1 MNYARILGVEDGS
14 FNPQK
19 LKKKGKTVLCG
30 VLTHGFR
37 VENVFL
43 RLIEVDGLDATEKL
57 LDMTKGISSLDV
69 VLLGGVTFGGF
80 NIIDPVAVNE
90 NLRVP
95 VIVVTTE
102 KPDNKA
108 VLNAL
113 KKHFEDWELRYKV
126 FERLASVSPIYE
138 AKLSSRENPVFLEV
152 VGMEFDRALELL
164 KRVTVRG
171 RVPEPLR
178 IANRVAKAVSRAL
191 FMQGDYKE

>member
-1 MNYARILGVEDGS
+1 MDYARILGVEDGS
-14 FNPQK
+14 FDPQK
-19 LKKKGKTVLCG
+19 LQRRGETVLCG

-37 VENVFL
+37 VEDVFL
-43 RLIEVDGLDATEKL
+43 RLIKVDGLDATEKL
-57 LDMTKGISSLDV
+57 LDMASKLNSLDV

-80 NIIDPVAVNE
+80 NIIDPVAVYE
-90 NLRVP
+90 DLKVP

-102 KPDNKA
+102 RPDNEA

-113 KKHFEDWELRYKV
+113 RKHFEDWRLRYKV
-126 FERLASVSPIYE
+126 FERLASISPIYE
-138 AKLSSRENPVFLEV
+138 AKLNPRENPVFLEV

-191 FMQGDYKE
+191 FMQVDRK